1 MRAKAFYA
9 RLPKYPSQMAP
20 VTTIVAAAIII
31 TTTMTAALLADSGAQ
46 AAAADIYLEV
56 GVSVEVVADGLDIP
70 WDVQFAPD
78 GTAFLTTR
86 PGVLYIIQ
94 DGTISEALRLRV
106 GGGEGG
112 MLGVALH
119 PNYTENHLVYVYHT
133 EPGSGNKVVRYIH
146 LESGLVEESVII
158 DGIPAASNHNGGR
171 IRVGPDSML
180 YVTTGDA
187 GSASRSQDI
196 ASLAGKILRLTPEG
210 TVPADN
216 PWEGSPVYA
225 YGLRNPQGISWNGT
239 GSMIATDHGP
249 SGFYGRGHDEIN
261 VIIPGGNYGWPDAI
275 GSRTI
280 PGIIPPLIHSGGDT
294 WAPSGATHLAG
305 SAIPQWDG
313 MILYGALRGE
323 HLGLVSQDG
332 TAHAKLFQGEFGRIR
347 APVQHPDGSV
357 YLMTS
362 NTDGRGSAAPRDDV
376 LLRITA
382 HPPIPDGLR
391 EAATLLWEWHY
402 DGDITRAQLD
412 MALAYL
418 SGSDGGGGN

>member
-1 MRAKAFYA
+1 MAKAFYA
-9 RLPKYPSQMAP
+9 RALQYPSQMAP
-20 VTTIVAAAIII
+20 VTVIII
-31 TTTMTAALLADSGAQ
+31 TTTLLIMTAAAALPAYSGAQ
-46 AAAADIYLEV
+46 VAAADIYPEA

-70 WDVQFAPD
+70 WDIQFAPD

-86 PGVLYIIQ
+86 PGVLYVMQ
-94 DGTISEALRLRV
+94 DGVISEALRLRV

-119 PNYTENHLVYVYHT
+119 PNYTENRLVYVYHT
-133 EPGSGNKVVRYIH
+133 EPGSGNKIIRYVH
-146 LESGLVEESVII
+146 LESGLLEEMVII

-171 IRVGPDSML
+171 IRFGPDAML
-180 YVTTGDA
+180 YVATGDA
-187 GSASRSQDI
+187 GSASRSQDPG
-196 ASLAGKILRLTPEG
+196 SLAGKILRLTPEG
-210 TVPADN
+210 AVPADN

-239 GSMIATDHGP
+239 GSMISTDHGP

-261 VIIPGGNYGWPDAI
+261 AIVPGGNYGWPDAI
-275 GSRTI
+275 GSQMI
-280 PGIIPPLIHSGGDT
+280 PGMIPPLIHSGGDT

-332 TAHAKLFQGEFGRIR
+332 TAHTRVFEGEFGRIR

-362 NTDGRGSAAPRDDV
+362 NTDGRGSASPRDDL
-376 LLRITA
+376 LLRVTA

-391 EAATLLWEWHY
+391 EAAALLWGWHY
-402 DGDITRAQLD
+402 AGDITRAQLD
-412 MALAYL
+412 TALSYL
-418 SGSDGGGGN
+418 SGSGGGGGN